1 MSKLLKI
8 AMASA
13 LVLGL
18 SATVASASPDK
29 GQKLFNK
36 DLKGPCNAT
45 GAKVAAA
52 HTQDEWKEIK
62 DSGKLSQEI
71 NKICPAVA
79 PDFVDSKGD
88 KYKDFLFDFLHN
100 YASDSGNVPSC

>member
-88 KYKDFLFDFLHN
+88 KYKNFLFDFLHN